1 MNFMEIKKC
10 RLPEFISSFAL
21 FEVGSTTLFQIGAEA
36 KQDAWLV
43 LLLAALAGLLLLLLH
58 LTIHHLDPQRD
69 LFELCQLYFGKVA
82 GTLAGSI
89 FAAYFAYEASRNL
102 RDLGELASYVLLNRT
117 PIVVIMLIAVL
128 VIANS
133 VRYGPR
139 VVFLSC
145 LVMIPFIII
154 SYLVLVSMIAG
165 VGLIHFENMLPVLEN
180 GLQPVMK
187 NVPNVISFPFGQTVL
202 FLVFF
207 PMIHQEGSLRR
218 SILITYGITA
228 LFLLLI
234 NQMNVLVLGPKLA
247 ETVTFPLLQVVQQIE
262 LVEVFERMDILF
274 VLVLFIGLGTKL
286 VLFYIGAVV
295 GGSRI
300 TGTSYKKWVIPFG
313 IAVLGM
319 SFASPNFT
327 HHLWVGIDLVL
338 KWYPLIQ
345 VGLPVMLI
353 ILMLIRKNKR
363 GGEEE
368 RQIA

>member
-1 MNFMEIKKC
+1 MGFKKS

-43 LLLAALAGLLLLLLH
+43 MLLGALAGVPLLLMH
-58 LTIHHLDPQRD
+58 LAIHRLDPKRD
-69 LFELCQLYFGKVA
+69 LFELCRTYFGKVA
-82 GTLAGSI
+82 GTFFGSV

-102 RDLGELASYVLLNRT
+102 RDLGELASYMLLNRT
-117 PIVVIMLIAVL
+117 PIGIIILIAAL

-133 VRYGPR
+133 VRYGPH

-145 LVMIPFIII
+145 LVMIPFIIV
-154 SYLVLVSMIAG
+154 SYFILISMIAG
-165 VGLIHFENMLPVLEN
+165 VGLIHVENMIPVLEN
-180 GLQPVMK
+180 GFLPVLK
-187 NVPNVISFPFGQTVL
+187 NIPDVISFPFGQTVL

-207 PMIHQEGSLRR
+207 PMIHQQKNMRKAVLV
-218 SILITYGITA
+218 TYGLTA
-228 LFLLLI
+228 LFLILV

-247 ETVTFPLLQVVQQIE
+247 ETVTFPLLQAVQLIE

-286 VLFYIGAVV
+286 VLFYIGAVA

-300 TGTSYKKWVIPFG
+300 TGTPYKKWVIPFG
-313 IAVLGM
+313 IAIFGM
-319 SFASPNFT
+319 SFISPNFT
-327 HHLWVGIDLVL
+327 HHLWVGIDVVL
-338 KWYPLIQ
+338 KWYPIIQ
-345 VGLPVMLI
+345 IGLPVILM
-353 ILMLIRKNKR
+353 ILMLVRKKKR

-368 RQIA
+368 QQMA